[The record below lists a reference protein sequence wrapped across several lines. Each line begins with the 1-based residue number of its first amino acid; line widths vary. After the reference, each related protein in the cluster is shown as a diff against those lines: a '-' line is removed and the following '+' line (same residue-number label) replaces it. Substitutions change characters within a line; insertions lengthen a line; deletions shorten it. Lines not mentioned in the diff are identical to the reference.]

1 MSEFK
6 LSRLRFT
13 WLGEWT
19 TGTFYNRDAIVL
31 HEGKTYVCL
40 VPHTASD
47 FYDALAELPIA
58 YWDLQAE
65 GKSWA
70 GEWYPSTAYSLGNI
84 VHFGGATYYCS
95 TQHTSASAFA
105 ADETKWGLI
114 ATSDNW
120 KDTWAVSTNYGL
132 GDIVRYGGNLYR
144 CIDNHVSATTTTLG
158 LEYDAVYWEAYRT
171 GIEYRGTWS
180 SNSSYKINELVKL
193 GSEVWK
199 CTTTHPASLS
209 FNASNFTVFFTGA
222 RYSGT
227 VWSGATAYNVGDL
240 ISYGAYDYINTL
252 PNNIGNIPSPDSAY
266 WELVN
271 KGISSEGDWS
281 NTVVYKAGSIVK
293 RGAQTFVAI
302 TNNSGTDPLSS
313 TIEATY
319 EPTGSSG
326 TTVKLSGTYIVSIVV
341 GQILLGTGF
350 NKGQTVVK
358 VEDDGETI
366 TINEPPDS
374 TPSGNITLIG
384 VSYGS
389 WAVLTPA
396 VRWRSFWS
404 IGTSYL
410 PGDLVLW
417 QNATYRCIQDHSS
430 LATNSPVYDSSNTY
444 WVVYLLHARNNAS
457 NTVGDITTF
466 NVNQYEAIGIG
477 PEEYSLRATNSLPS
491 WRFINRLSNV
501 YYVSEHGTDAP
512 TNGVTLDR
520 PWRTIKYACDRLL
533 AGTINQNAAYLLKA
547 NKEFIVKEMYEWM
560 LYQVFY
566 ETPPFTSV
574 SVFDQ
579 AKTLRDARLVIDAIV
594 YDITRGGNS
603 QTVAATLAYFA
614 TSTTFI
620 NSASAAQMPY
630 FIAALEYLTEL
641 AELVLTNTAPTF
653 NYQLIN
659 SVPNAILQVINT
671 NYRSETGSVTL
682 ADASETILTN
692 VGNGAYTINT
702 RNNPIINLVRGNTY
716 EFTLNVTGSH
726 PTWIQTQGGAYNTA
740 YVYND
745 GVLGNGANNG
755 ATLTFIVPFDAP
767 DTLFYQCQFHSMMY
781 GQINVYDATSPIIE
795 VDPALTTV
803 SELFGVLTTALTDA
817 STADVPLP
825 NSNLTATIFVK
836 TGTYNEVLPITIP
849 ENVAINGDELRGVT
863 IKPATTYSTITASSA
878 SNKFNVIST
887 DGLTANMPIQF
898 AGTTFGGVT
907 AGTTYYVVGSSITP
921 TAFSVSTLPNAVAL
935 TLSTTTGSMTIYA
948 GECLKDMFYM
958 RNGSGLRNVTLN
970 GLLGTLTA
978 ENEFQTRRPTGG
990 AYVSLDPG
998 IGPDDTSAW
1007 IFRRSPYA
1015 QNVTL
1020 FGQGCTG
1027 LKVDGTLHN
1036 GGNKSIVANDFT
1048 TILSDG
1054 IGAWVTG
1061 SDAKSELISVFSY
1074 YAYAGYFAEAGGRI
1088 RAANGN
1094 SSYGTFGVVAEGFDP
1109 TETPLTGNVL
1119 NRSTQVQASIQSSL
1133 GLDAQLLKL
1142 QYSNAGKGYDVPTT
1156 NLLKYSN
1163 NFLNAAWTTDSNIN
1177 FQQNVIAPSTY
1188 SEAWTLTALTDT
1200 AGTAYI
1206 EQAISVTPAGSA
1218 YAALAGTNISG
1229 SGTGATFDVTITGQN
1244 AYSVIVNAASLGG
1257 SGYVVGNQIRI
1268 LGSVLGGIN
1277 TVNDLIITVAGLS
1290 SSSISAITQT
1300 GVVPTGSSRPYLV
1313 SVYLKQGTA
1322 PTADIYAKF
1331 SGSSAVSS
1339 KLNFNFNTGIAT
1351 PSIATPL
1358 AGTLAGSLSTTYG
1371 VIPLDDDWYRVWFTT
1386 WDKIGLNNALT
1397 VRVYPAGYA
1406 TRTAGVYSYVYGSQ
1420 IQSDISSIQLGF
1432 YLETTSNTYTSYA
1445 NYQITGSGSGAEI
1458 QSDEIRSGAVFET
1471 RVVGGGGGYLTA
1483 SNNAQG
1489 GNSSYVILAGS
1500 DNGTASNYL
1509 GMRVFINSGTGTG
1522 QYGYV
1527 SSYNSS
1533 TKIAWVLK
1541 ESFDNLTITST
1552 SASTNEFTVG
1562 TGDINQLYVN
1572 QKVQFI
1578 PTYYNLTVTN
1588 ASRGSTTV
1596 TSTVGGLTN
1605 KLVATT
1611 TAYLQLY
1618 MPVVFSGNTFGSIT
1632 SGFVYYVAS
1641 IDANGTDFQVS
1652 TSQFGTVWGITT
1664 ASGSMSLSFPTNT
1677 GYLTGSTTNMS
1688 VNMPITFG
1696 GSIFGGVATA
1706 TTYYVNNIYDSTT
1719 FGISSSLVTVS
1730 ATDTTSGTGAITV
1743 SSTSTL
1749 TTFNPIVFS
1758 GTTFGNI
1765 LAGTTYYVNKILA
1778 GGTTFTVADSL
1789 LTRTTTA
1796 TIGVSDL
1803 IYVNSTTGFVAN
1815 APITFTGTSF
1825 GGIVAGT
1832 TYYILAINDG
1842 VSFTISTTLGGGS
1855 VNLSDGKGALIVK
1868 TASADKTLVTA
1879 TGTMTGTTTTPKI
1892 LGTSAT
1898 GSMTATISTSTFG
1911 GASTGTTYYVLSVG
1925 TGVFTLTA
1933 TSGGVTPVTL
1943 TTATGSMSLAAEGWD
1958 HIIPG
1963 TPIQSALDSSSLY
1976 FIEPKI
1982 QFSDPGF
1989 SQVSTTLVSQ
1999 GSNTYTAATYGNGYF
2014 IAIASASPTAAISTD
2029 GTNWTSLALPG
2040 SDTWIDIA
2048 YGNGYW
2054 VIVSGDTQ
2062 YAYYS
2067 SSNGYGWRR
2076 STLPSSSGWLH
2087 IVYGNGKF
2095 VAITPSG
2102 TSGSVAASS
2111 DNGASWSSGSMPFG
2125 APYAW
2130 TNLVYG
2136 GGKFVAI
2143 ASGSGQAAYSI
2154 NGTSWTA
2161 CTLPR
2166 AGDWTDIAYGNG
2178 RFVAITTTTGKSA
2191 YSLDGITWYES
2202 NLEVTAIKIAYGEG
2216 VFLLLYP
2223 GQTLGYTSEDGIN
2236 WKQRTVSG
2244 LNYNGVTFGYVSST
2258 KDGIFVTAS
2267 GVSSGSIISAGTRTK
2282 GRPVITSNIITS
2294 INEWEPGSNYTTVPT
2309 ITFTDPNNTS
2319 DATLVPRLGNG
2330 TLGNPTIIDKGE
2342 GYSLN
2347 STYIRITGN
2356 GYSDAYQTGY
2366 TLIANNLTRI
2376 PSPGDNLTI
2385 AGIDQIFKVTNATV
2399 MFGTV
2404 APNIEANIQVSPD
2417 ITADISA
2424 EDGTVIS
2431 IRQKYSQARLTG
2443 HDLLNIGYGNFEDSN
2458 YPSVPTDTEL
2468 KPQNQTVEIN
2478 FGRVFYTTGDQDGNF
2493 KVGNLF
2499 GVQQATGIVT
2509 LSATQ
2514 FGLSGLDTLSLGGI
2528 AVGGSSVIISQF
2540 STDATLAAN
2549 SDNIIPTQKAIKSY
2563 ITSRLSQG
2571 GSNTFT
2577 GNLIA
2582 GNISVGNPNF
2592 ITNLVPAG
2600 IAGSSIEMP
2609 KKIVVSGASGA
2620 WAGGGAALQM
2630 FAGSWARRG
2639 NVKPGR

>member
-1 MSEFK
+1 MAEFK

-31 HEGKTYVCL
+31 YQGKTYVCL
-40 VPHTASD
+40 VPHTAGD

-70 GEWYPSTAYSLGNI
+70 GEWTASTAYSLGNI
-84 VHFGGATYYCS
+84 VHFGGATYHCVI
-95 TQHTSASAFA
+95 QHTSGSSFA
-105 ADETKWGLI
+105 IDEAKWSLI
-114 ATSDNW
+114 STSDNW
-120 KDTWAVSTNYGL
+120 KDTWAVSTNYGI

-158 LEYDAVYWEAYRT
+158 LEYDTVSWEEYRT
-171 GIEYRGTWS
+171 GIEYKGTWS
-180 SNSSYKINELVKL
+180 SNSSYKVNELVKL
-193 GSEVWK
+193 GSEIWQ

-209 FNASNFTVFFTGA
+209 FNASNFTLFFTGA

-227 VWSGATAYNVGDL
+227 VWSGATSYNVGDL

-252 PNNIGNIPSPDSAY
+252 PNNIGNIPSPDSVY

-302 TNNSGTDPLSS
+302 VNNSGTDPLSS
-313 TIEATY
+313 RIDATY

-358 VEDDGETI
+358 VEDNGETI

-374 TPSGNITLIG
+374 TPSGDVTLIG
-384 VSYGS
+384 VNYGTWS
-389 WAVLTPA
+389 LLTPA

-430 LATNSPVYDSSNTY
+430 LATNSPIYDSSNTY

-466 NVNQYEAIGIG
+466 NVNQYEAVAIG
-477 PEEYSLRATNSLPS
+477 PDEYSLRATNSLPS

-512 TNGVTLDR
+512 INGVTLDR

-574 SVFDQ
+574 SVFDEE
-579 AKTLRDARLVIDAIV
+579 KTLRDARLVVDAIV

-620 NSASAAQMPY
+620 NSATAAQMPY

-659 SVPNAILQVINT
+659 SVPNAIPQVINT

-682 ADASETILTN
+682 ADESETILTN

-740 YVYND
+740 YVYSD

-767 DTLFYQCQFHSMMY
+767 DTLFYQCQYHSMMY
-781 GQINVYDATSPIIE
+781 GQINIYDATSTIIE
-795 VDPALTTV
+795 VDPAITTV
-803 SELFGVLTTALTDA
+803 NELFGVLTTALTDV

-863 IKPATTYSTITASSA
+863 IKPATTYSTITSS
-878 SNKFNVIST
+878 SSLNKFNVIST

-898 AGTTFGGVT
+898 AGTAFGGVT

-935 TLSTTTGSMTIYA
+935 TLSSTTGSMTIYA

-1015 QNVTL
+1015 QNVTM

-1177 FQQNVIAPSTY
+1177 FQQNVVAPSTY

-1218 YAALAGTNISG
+1218 YTALAGTNISG

-1244 AYSVIVNAASLGG
+1244 SYSVVVNAASLGG

-1277 TVNDLIITVAGLS
+1277 TVNDLIITVAELS

-1300 GVVPTGSSRPYLV
+1300 GVVPIGSSRPYLV

-1322 PTADIYAKF
+1322 STADIYAKF

-1339 KLNFNFNTGIAT
+1339 KLNFDFNTGIAT

-1406 TRTAGVYSYVYGSQ
+1406 TRPAGAYSYIYGSQ
-1420 IQSDISSIQLGF
+1420 IQSDITSIQLGF

-1471 RVVGGGGGYLTA
+1471 RVVSGGSGYLTA

-1522 QYGYV
+1522 QYGYI

-1552 SASTNEFTVG
+1552 SATADEFTVG

-1578 PTYYNLTVTN
+1578 PTYYSLTVTN

-1632 SGFVYYVAS
+1632 PGFVYYVAS

-1652 TSQFGTVWGITT
+1652 TSQYGTVWGITT

-1688 VNMPITFG
+1688 VNMPITFA

-1743 SSTSTL
+1743 ASTSAL

-1825 GGIVAGT
+1825 GGITAGT

-1855 VNLSDGKGALIVK
+1855 VNLSDGKGAMIVK

-1879 TGTMTGTTTTPKI
+1879 SGTMTGTTTTPRI

-1898 GSMTATISTSTFG
+1898 GSMTASIATSTFG

-1925 TGVFTLTA
+1925 AGTFTLTA
-1933 TSGGVTPVTL
+1933 TSGGVTPITL

-2014 IAIASASPTAAISTD
+2014 IAIASGSPTAAISTD
-2029 GTNWTSLALPG
+2029 GSNWTSLALPG

-2054 VIVSGDTQ
+2054 VLISGSTQ

-2067 SSNGYGWRR
+2067 SANGYGWRR
-2076 STLPSSSGWLH
+2076 STLPSTSDWLH
-2087 IVYGNGKF
+2087 VVYGNGKF
-2095 VAITPSG
+2095 VAISPSG

-2111 DNGASWSSGSMPFG
+2111 DNGATWSSGSMPFG
-2125 APYAW
+2125 TPASW

-2136 GGKFVAI
+2136 AGKFVAI
-2143 ASGSGQAAYSI
+2143 ASGSGQAAYST
-2154 NGTSWTA
+2154 NGTSWTV

-2166 AGDWTDIAYGNG
+2166 SGDWTDIAYGNG

-2202 NLEVTAIKIAYGEG
+2202 ELEVTAIKITYGEG
-2216 VFLLLYP
+2216 VFLLVYP

-2282 GRPVITSNIITS
+2282 GRPVITSNVITS

-2330 TLGNPTIIDKGE
+2330 TLGNPTIINKGE

-2366 TLIANNLTRI
+2366 TLIADNLTRI

-2385 AGIDQIFKVTNATV
+2385 AGIDQIFKVTAATV

-2404 APNIEANIQVSPD
+2404 APNIEANIQVSPN

-2443 HDLLNIGYGNFEDSN
+2443 HDQLNIGYGNFEDSN
-2458 YPSVPTDTEL
+2458 YPNVPTDTEL

-2540 STDATLAAN
+2540 STDGTLAAN

-2582 GNISVGNPNF
+2582 GNISIGNPNF

-2609 KKIVVSGASGA
+2609 TKVVVSGASGA

-2630 FAGSWARRG
+2630 FAGTWCRRG

>member
-1 MSEFK
+1 MAEFK

-40 VPHTASD
+40 VPHTASN
-47 FYDALAELPIA
+47 FYDDLAELPIA

-70 GEWYPSTAYSLGNI
+70 GEWTPSTAYSLGNI
-84 VHFGGATYYCS
+84 VHFAGATYYCS
-95 TQHTSASAFA
+95 TQHTSVSDFA
-105 ADETKWGLI
+105 TDDAKWTLI

-120 KDTWAVSTNYGL
+120 HNNWTVSTNYGV

-144 CIDNHVSATTTTLG
+144 CVNNHVSAVTTTLG
-158 LEYDAVYWEAYRT
+158 LEQDIYSWEDYHI
-171 GIEYRGTWS
+171 GVEYRGTWS
-180 SNSSYKINELVKL
+180 PNTSYKVNELVKL
-193 GSEVWK
+193 GADLWK

-209 FNASNFTVFFTGA
+209 FNANNFTLEFPGE
-222 RYSGT
+222 RYSGL
-227 VWSGATAYNVGDL
+227 VWSGATSYNVGDMV
-240 ISYGAYDYINTL
+240 SYGAYDYVNIL
-252 PNNIGNIPSPDSAY
+252 PNNLGNIPFDGSTY

-281 NTVVYKAGSIVK
+281 NTVTYKAGSIVK

-302 TNNSGTDPLSS
+302 ANNSNADPLASR
-313 TIEATY
+313 IDATY
-319 EPTGSSG
+319 DPTGSSG
-326 TTVKLSGTYIVSIVV
+326 TTVKLTGTYITSIVV

-358 VEDDGETI
+358 VADAGATV
-366 TINEPPDS
+366 TLNEPPDS

-384 VSYGS
+384 VNYSS

-404 IGTSYL
+404 IGTSYV

-430 LATNSPVYDSSNTY
+430 LATNSPIYDDSNTY

-466 NVNQYEAIGIG
+466 NVNKYEAVAIG
-477 PEEYSLRATNSLPS
+477 PDEYSLRATNSLPS

-501 YYVSEHGTDAP
+501 YYVSEHGTDLP

-520 PWRTIKYACDRLL
+520 PWRTIKYACDTLL

-566 ETPPFTSV
+566 ETAPFTGA
-574 SVFDQ
+574 SVFDEE
-579 AKTLRDARLVIDAIV
+579 KTLRDARLVIDAIV

-614 TSTTFI
+614 NSSTFI
-620 NSASAAQMPY
+620 NSSVASQMPY
-630 FIAALEYLTEL
+630 FIAGLEYLTEL
-641 AELVLTNTAPTF
+641 AGLVLTNTAPTF

-659 SVPNAILQVINT
+659 SVPNAISQVINT

-682 ADASETILTN
+682 ADASETIFTN
-692 VGNGAYTINT
+692 VGNGSYTINT

-726 PTWIQTQGGAYNTA
+726 PLWIQTQGGAYNA
-740 YVYND
+740 SYVYND
-745 GVLGNGANNG
+745 GVLDNGSNNG
-755 ATLTFIVPFDAP
+755 GTITFIVPFDAP
-767 DTLFYQCQFHSMMY
+767 DTLYYQCQYHPMMY
-781 GQINVYDATSPIIE
+781 GQINIYDYTAPIIE
-795 VDPALTTV
+795 IDPAETTV
-803 SELFGVLTTALTDA
+803 SNLFSVLTTALTDV

-836 TGTYNEVLPITIP
+836 TGTYDEILPMTIP

-863 IKPATTYSTITASSA
+863 IRPATTYSSITSSSS
-878 SNKFNVIST
+878 SNKFNVVST
-887 DGLTANMPIQF
+887 DGLTANMPVQF
-898 AGTTFGGVT
+898 AGTAFGGIT

-921 TAFSVSTLPNAVAL
+921 TAFSVSSSPNAVAL
-935 TLSTTTGSMTIYA
+935 ALSTTTGSMTIYA
-948 GECLKDMFYM
+948 GDCLKDMFYM

-1015 QNVTL
+1015 QNVTM

-1027 LKVDGTLHN
+1027 LKVDGGLHN

-1074 YAYAGYFAEAGGRI
+1074 YAYAGYFAEGGGRI

-1094 SSYGTFGVVAEGFDP
+1094 SSYGTFGVVAEGFDV
-1109 TETPLTGNVL
+1109 TETPLTGTVL
-1119 NRSTQVQASIQSSL
+1119 NRSSQVQASIQSSL
-1133 GLDAQLLKL
+1133 GVDAQLLKL

-1163 NFLNAAWTTDSNIN
+1163 NFLNGVWTTDSNIG

-1206 EQAISVTPAGSA
+1206 EQAIAVTPAGSA
-1218 YAALAGTNISG
+1218 YTALAGTNISG
-1229 SGTGATFDVTITGQN
+1229 SGTGATFDVTITGQDSY
-1244 AYSVIVNAASLGG
+1244 AVIVNAASLGG
-1257 SGYVVGNQIRI
+1257 SGYVVGNQIKI
-1268 LGSVLGGIN
+1268 LGSVLGGIDI
-1277 TVNDLIITVAGLS
+1277 VNDLIITVASLS
-1290 SSSISAITQT
+1290 SSSISSITQT

-1322 PTADIYAKF
+1322 STADIYAKF
-1331 SGSSAVSS
+1331 SGSTAVSS
-1339 KLNFNFNTGIAT
+1339 KVNFNFTTGVAT

-1358 AGTLAGSLSTTYG
+1358 AATVAGSLSTAYG
-1371 VIPLDDDWYRVWFTT
+1371 AVPLDDGWYRVWFTT

-1397 VRVYPAGYA
+1397 VRVYPTGYA

-1420 IQSDISSIQLGF
+1420 IQSDISSVQLGF
-1432 YLETTSNTYTSYA
+1432 YLETTSNLYTSYA

-1458 QSDEIRSGAVFET
+1458 QSDELRSGAVFET
-1471 RVVGGGGGYLTA
+1471 RVVSGGSGYLTA

-1489 GNSSYVILAGS
+1489 GNSSYIILAGS

-1522 QYGYV
+1522 QYGYI
-1527 SSYNSS
+1527 SSYNSG

-1552 SASTNEFTVG
+1552 AASGNALTVG
-1562 TGDINQLYVN
+1562 SGDVNQLYIN

-1611 TAYLQLY
+1611 TANLQLY
-1618 MPVVFSGNTFGSIT
+1618 MPVVFSGTTFGSIT
-1632 SGFVYYVAS
+1632 PGYTYYVAS
-1641 IDANGTDFQVS
+1641 IDANGTDFQIS
-1652 TSQFGTVWGITT
+1652 TAQYGTVWGITT
-1664 ASGSMSLSFPTNT
+1664 ASGSMSVSFPTNT

-1688 VNMPITFG
+1688 VNMPITFA

-1730 ATDTTSGTGAITV
+1730 ATDTTSSTNVITV
-1743 SSTSTL
+1743 ASTASL

-1765 LAGTTYYVNKILA
+1765 TAGTTYYVNKILA

-1815 APITFTGTSF
+1815 APVTFSGTSF
-1825 GGIVAGT
+1825 GGITAGT

-1842 VSFTISTTLGGGS
+1842 VSFTVSTTIGGGA
-1855 VNLSDGKGALIVK
+1855 VNVSDGKGAMIVK

-1879 TGTMTGTTTTPKI
+1879 SGTMTGTTTTPKI

-1898 GSMTATISTSTFG
+1898 GSMTATIGTSTFG
-1911 GASTGTTYYVLSVG
+1911 GVSTGTTYYVLSVG
-1925 TGVFTLTA
+1925 SGTFTLTA
-1933 TSGGVTPVTL
+1933 TDGGVTPVTL

-1976 FIEPKI
+1976 YIEPRI

-1999 GSNTYTAATYGNGYF
+1999 SPNTYTAMGYGNGYF
-2014 IAIASASPTAAISTD
+2014 IAIASASAVAAISTD
-2029 GTNWTSLALPG
+2029 GTNWTSLALP
-2040 SDTWIDIA
+2040 SADTWIDIA

-2054 VIVSGDTQ
+2054 VLVAGNTQ

-2067 SSNGYGWRR
+2067 SANGYGWRR
-2076 STLPSSSGWLH
+2076 STLPSNNDWLH
-2087 IVYGNGKF
+2087 VVYGNGKF
-2095 VAITPSG
+2095 VAICPSG
-2102 TSGSVAASS
+2102 LSGAVAASS
-2111 DNGASWSSGSMPFG
+2111 DNGATWSSGSMPFG
-2125 APYAW
+2125 TPASW
-2130 TNLVYG
+2130 TNIVYG
-2136 GGKFVAI
+2136 AGKFVAI
-2143 ASGSGQAAYSI
+2143 ASGSGQAAYST

-2166 AGDWTDIAYGNG
+2166 TGDWTDIAYGNG

-2202 NLEVTAIKIAYGEG
+2202 NLEVTAIKITYGEG

-2236 WKQRTVSG
+2236 WKQRTVSS
-2244 LNYNGVTFGYVSST
+2244 LNYNGVAFGYVSST

-2267 GVSSGSIISAGTRTK
+2267 GNSLGSIISTGTRAK
-2282 GRPVITSNIITS
+2282 GRPVITSNVITS
-2294 INEWEPGSNYTTVPT
+2294 INEWEPGSNYTSVPT

-2330 TLGNPTIIDKGE
+2330 TLGNPTIINKGE

-2356 GYSDAYQTGY
+2356 GYSDAYQVGY
-2366 TLIANNLTRI
+2366 TLIANNLSRI

-2385 AGIDQIFKVTNATV
+2385 AGIDQIFKVTSANV

-2404 APNIEANIQVSPD
+2404 APNIEANIQVSPN

-2424 EDGTVIS
+2424 EDGTTIS

-2443 HDLLNIGYGNFEDSN
+2443 HDQLNIGYGNFEDSN
-2458 YPSVPTDTEL
+2458 YPNVPTDTEL

-2509 LSATQ
+2509 LSASQ
-2514 FGLSGLDTLSLGGI
+2514 FGLSGLETLSLGGI

-2540 STDATLAAN
+2540 STDGTLAAN

-2582 GNISVGNPNF
+2582 GNISVGNPNY

-2600 IAGSSIEMP
+2600 IAGSSIQMP
-2609 KKIVVSGASGA
+2609 KKTVVSGASAA

-2630 FAGSWARRG
+2630 FAGSWQHRG